1 MVETLHKDGIG
12 EDADDDRGNAR
23 QHVGAEAD
31 GRCDASRTLE
41 QEQGDEEPHGH
52 SQGDCV
58 GDDLTGTD
66 DRGVEVAAKV
76 FNGKVE
82 SKSGQVNW
90 QGLRSKAPGHEREY
104 QLVLVNHAEATD
116 VTITAPF
123 GFAPAS
129 ARIFDPAGR
138 SRAAEFSATA
148 KRVSVRIPKQQ
159 MMIIVWTPVE

>member
-1 MVETLHKDGIG
+1 MYRTEGGGRQFWALWDSAQKVTFVVPWLIDEINRRSG
-12 EDADDDRGNAR
+12 DRIKIN
-23 QHVGAEAD
+23 
-31 GRCDASRTLE
+31 LE
-41 QEQGDEEPHGH
+41 
-52 SQGDCV
+52 S
-58 GDDLTGTD
+58 LTGTD
-66 DRGVEVAAKV
+66 DRGVEVAAKL

-116 VTITAPF
+116 VTIMTPF
-123 GFAPAS
+123 GSAPAS
-129 ARIFDPAGR
+129 ARIFDPAGK
-138 SRAAEFSATA
+138 SREAEFSATA